1 MSAAKSR
8 EVICGNRIKATKARA
23 EDARK
28 RAVEAAPEA
37 DRAEALAWSVRMDG
51 YGGPAQPSPTIAQCL
66 NGGFGRLVSKV
77 PSVRGQGQHPALCHQ
92 TLRTTPISK
101 LEASLKCP
109 SCRKGRNAPPVR
121 MIKVT
126 EQREITPYRRVHPD
140 QER

>member
-66 NGGFGRLVSKV
+66 NGGFGWLEVKCHRCEAKASIPLYAIRRCVRHRSRSWRRL
-77 PSVRGQGQHPALCHQ
+77 
-92 TLRTTPISK
+92 
-101 LEASLKCP
+101 
-109 SCRKGRNAPPVR
+109 
-121 MIKVT
+121 
-126 EQREITPYRRVHPD
+126 
-140 QER
+140 